1 MSEQR
6 IYWIDFLK
14 GLAIISMIV
23 YHFAFNLNLLNIYPI
38 DVYSGLWIILARFIQ
53 FTFLTVVGIS
63 IYISYAKHQ
72 DYSKFLKRQFRRSV
86 ILLGI
91 AMGIT
96 LVTYIFYPQGYI
108 KFGVLHLISIA
119 SILGALLIRNNFLMV
134 CLIFISL
141 ILGNI
146 FSQITL
152 DTPLLMPLGLMYK
165 NFYSLDYFPIFP
177 WISLVFAGIV
187 IARFLD
193 KHKLLKNFNLIPR
206 FKLLED
212 AGKRSLIIY
221 LVHQPVLLGLIWLLS
236 KINVLK

>member
-1 MSEQR
+1 MSGQR
-6 IYWIDFLK
+6 LYWVDFLK

-23 YHFAFNLNLLNIYPI
+23 YHTAFNLNLLNIYPI
-38 DVYSGLWIILARFIQ
+38 DVYSGLWIVLARFIQ
-53 FTFLTVVGIS
+53 FTFLSVVGIA
-63 IYISYAKHQ
+63 IYISYAKHEN
-72 DYSKFLKRQFRRSV
+72 YSHFLKRQFRRSV

-96 LVTYIFYPQGYI
+96 LVTFFVYPQGYI

-119 SILGALLIRNNFLMV
+119 SILGALLIRYNFLMI

-146 FSQITL
+146 FSQISL
-152 DTPLLMPLGLMYK
+152 NTPLLMPLGLMYK
-165 NFYSLDYFPIFP
+165 NFYSLDYFPLFP
-177 WISLVFAGIV
+177 WMALVLAGIV
-187 IARFLD
+187 IARFMD
-193 KHKLLKNFNLIPR
+193 KHKLLKNFNLLPR
-206 FKLLED
+206 FRMLEE

-236 KINVLK
+236 KANVLK